1 VIGCEDRLRND
12 LYCVEWGV
20 KLYSNQPTSA
30 ADSEGR
36 RAHYVFGVYVRACVC
51 SGGSRRSCLGDEWSL
66 GAVPPAEVQGAES
79 LLRVWGKAKP
89 PPSRS
94 ILCKRFREYQ
104 SVCQNLCIMYNIM
117 SLKLRRRNH
126 LSPSLQG
133 CFCGMP
139 LRGVKMSSKPSKWLF
154 DIIGGRHER

>member
-1 VIGCEDRLRND
+1 ME
-12 LYCVEWGV
+12 
-20 KLYSNQPTSA
+20 
-30 ADSEGR
+30 
-36 RAHYVFGVYVRACVC
+36 
-51 SGGSRRSCLGDEWSL
+51 SGGCAASG
-66 GAVPPAEVQGAES
+66 GAGGRVPAEGLGEGEA
-79 LLRVWGKAKP
+79 P

-104 SVCQNLCIMYNIM
+104 SVCQNLCIMCNIM